1 MKPAGI
7 RKNKFKL
14 FIYQKQLI
22 MTKRI
27 FSYCSLAVIGA
38 VLILFS
44 SCEKNEVTDP
54 PIDTED
60 VGQYLQGLPSWS
72 QFSPPGETQPP
83 TAIGDP
89 VPLDDV
95 VLDVE
100 VINEDGSIT
109 VLENVTYS
117 CQSQPFTLADNP
129 QQIAM
134 YSPDREILYAGALIQ
149 GKSHRDGLGSLLG
162 LPIAERAP
170 IRVSIPG
177 LANDDNFRTVENPN
191 QATVDQAIG
200 SMIGNATASGLS
212 TPSSITFKMET
223 YFSETQSALQM
234 GLSGRYLGF
243 EASAS
248 GSIDEQR
255 SETTVTAQF
264 YQKMYEVVIEA
275 PQSPGDFF
283 SDDFTQEKLDQQ
295 ISQGRIGPDNLP
307 VYVSNIV
314 YGRMMMFSITS
325 TADESD
331 IRATLQAGYN
341 GIGGSVDANLSAQQK
356 TILQE
361 SKIKITSIGG
371 DAEATL
377 AMIRSGDWSQ
387 YFTNTAPLSSAA
399 PMSYTFRNLGDGSIA
414 SVTEATEYNI
424 RTCDAIQATP
434 GTFNFLNA
442 QNLGL
447 PIPAPVQVMMGDV
460 NGDGNQDIIYNHVSA
475 GSNETVVAFSNG
487 DGTFTMG
494 SPTSHSVTPADGWS
508 QYVVKVGDFNNDGS
522 DDLAWSR
529 VITTNTTY
537 IGVSNGDGTFEE
549 MPMFTKDGSSW
560 GNQYQFEVGDI
571 DGKNGDDLVWNV
583 LLGPHNRTYVSLSN
597 GDGTYGIDNF
607 EPTTG
612 MYQDHPT
619 PGWNNTNYVFSVAD
633 ISGNGRDDL
642 IWHTREI
649 TGSLGHGVWIAES
662 KRDQPGNIF
671 DFPAGSRRNTSGWQS
686 YRVQIGDVDG
696 NAGVD
701 LVWFNP
707 NHTSGIRIYRDLS
720 TGSVPPLNITAPFQ
734 DYNIE
739 TNYSSYDMRMVL
751 LDVNGDGRKDL
762 LINRMDAVNQSIIGL
777 GRDSAP
783 FDFSRISQEH
793 PAGDQWSQFQILIGE
808 INGDSREDVIYV
820 NADASNTVYVGLS
833 RGSEQ

>member
-1 MKPAGI
+1 
-7 RKNKFKL
+7 
-14 FIYQKQLI
+14 
-22 MTKRI
+22 MTKRM

-38 VLILFS
+38 ILTLFS
-44 SCEKNEVTDP
+44 SCEKKEVDP
-54 PIDTED
+54 PIGTED
-60 VGQYLQGLPSWS
+60 VSNYLQELPSWS

-83 TAIGDP
+83 TPTGDP
-89 VPLDDV
+89 VPLEDA

-109 VLENVTYS
+109 LLEDVTYS

-149 GKSHRDGLGSLLG
+149 GKSHREGLGSLLG

-170 IRVSIPG
+170 VRVSIPG
-177 LANDDNFRTVENPN
+177 LANDDNFRTVESPN

-234 GLSGRYLGF
+234 GMSGRYLGF

-248 GSIDEQR
+248 GSIDQQR
-255 SETTVTAQF
+255 SETTITAQF
-264 YQKMYEVVIEA
+264 YQKMYEVVVEA

-283 SDDFTQEKLDQQ
+283 TDDFTQAKLEQQ

-325 TADESD
+325 TASESE
-331 IRATLQAGYN
+331 IRATMQAGYN

-356 TILQE
+356 AILQE

-447 PIPAPVQVMMGDV
+447 PIPAPVKMMMGDV

-475 GSNETVVAFSNG
+475 SSNETVVAFSNG

-494 SPTSHSVTPADGWS
+494 TPTSHSVTPADGWS

-537 IGVSNGDGTFEE
+537 IGLSNGDGTFEE
-549 MPMFTKDGSSW
+549 MPMFTKEGSSW
-560 GNQYQFEVGDI
+560 GTGYRFEVGNV
-571 DGKNGDDLVWNV
+571 DGKNGDDLIWNV
-583 LLGPHNRTYVSLSN
+583 LLGAQNRTYVTFSN
-597 GDGTYGIDNF
+597 GDGTFGTDNF
-607 EPTTG
+607 EPTEG
-612 MYQDHPT
+612 MFQDHPT
-619 PGWNNTNYVFSVAD
+619 TGWNNTNYVFSVAD
-633 ISGNGRDDL
+633 INGNGRDDL
-642 IWHTREI
+642 IWHTKGI
-649 TGSLGHGVWIAES
+649 HGNLGHRVWIAYS
-662 KRDQPGNIF
+662 IRDQPGNIF
-671 DFPAGSRRNTSGWQS
+671 DFLGVFNRDSWGWQD
-686 YRVQIGDVDG
+686 YRVVIGDVDG
-696 NAGVD
+696 NAGAD
-701 LVWFNP
+701 LVWINT
-707 NHTSGIRIYRDLS
+707 NVTQGIAIHRDMS
-720 TGSVPPLNITAPFQ
+720 TGSNPALVAVPHQIYTGDDGEL
-734 DYNIE
+734 DYQ
-739 TNYSSYDMRMVL
+739 SYDMRLIL

-762 LINRMDAVNQSIIGL
+762 LMNRMDVVNQSIIGL
-777 GRDSAP
+777 GRNTGNM
-783 FDFSRISQEH
+783 DFSRISQMH
-793 PAGDQWSQFQILIGE
+793 PGGDQWGQFEILVGD
-808 INGDSREDVIYV
+808 INGDSREDVIYI

-833 RGSEQ
+833 RGSVQ

>member
-1 MKPAGI
+1 
-7 RKNKFKL
+7 
-14 FIYQKQLI
+14 
-22 MTKRI
+22 MTKSM
-27 FSYCSLAVIGA
+27 FSFCSLAAIGA
-38 VLILFS
+38 ILTIVS
-44 SCEKNEVTDP
+44 SCEKKEELDP
-54 PIDTED
+54 PIGTED
-60 VGQYLQGLPSWS
+60 VTNYLQELPSWS
-72 QFSPPGETQPP
+72 QFSPPGETQAP
-83 TAIGDP
+83 TPTGDP
-89 VPLDDV
+89 VPLEDA

-109 VLENVTYS
+109 LLEDVTYS

-170 IRVSIPG
+170 VRVSIPG
-177 LANDDNFRTVENPN
+177 LANDDNFRTVESPN

-255 SETTVTAQF
+255 SERTVTAQF
-264 YQKMYEVVIEA
+264 YQKMYEVVVEA

-283 SDDFTQEKLDQQ
+283 TEDFTQEKLDQQ

-341 GIGGSVDANLSAQQK
+341 GIGGSVDASLSAQQK
-356 TILQE
+356 KILQE

-371 DAEATL
+371 DADATL

-434 GTFNFLNA
+434 GTFNFLSA

-447 PIPAPVQVMMGDV
+447 PIPAPAKVMMGDL
-460 NGDGNQDIIYNHVSA
+460 NGDGNKDIVYNHLSA
-475 GSNETVVAFSNG
+475 SSNEMVVAFSNG

-494 SPTSHSVTPADGWS
+494 SPTSHSVTPDDGWS
-508 QYVVKVGDFNNDGS
+508 QYVAKVGDFNNDGR

-529 VITTNTTY
+529 VITTNTSY
-537 IGVSNGDGTFEE
+537 VSLSNGDGTFEE
-549 MPMFTKDGSSW
+549 MPMFTKEGSSW
-560 GNQYQFEVGDI
+560 GTFYRFEVGDI
-571 DGKNGDDLVWNV
+571 DGKDGDDLVWNV
-583 LLGPHNRTYVSLSN
+583 LIGAQNRTYVTFSN
-597 GDGTYGIDNF
+597 GDGTFGIDNF
-607 EPTTG
+607 EPTAGT
-612 MYQDHPT
+612 YQDHPVAT
-619 PGWNNTNYVFSVAD
+619 WNNVHTLFSLAD
-633 ISGNGRDDL
+633 VNGDNRADL
-642 IWHTREI
+642 IWHTI
-649 TGSLGHGVWIAES
+649 GVVGVSGHRVWIAES
-662 KRDQPGNIF
+662 KRDQPGNVF
-671 DFPAGSRRNTSGWQS
+671 DFKDVFNRNSQGWQN
-686 YRVQIGDVDG
+686 YKVVIGNIDG
-696 NAGVD
+696 NVGAD
-701 LVWFNP
+701 LVWINS
-707 NHTSGIRIYRDLS
+707 NRTSDIAIHRDLS
-720 TGSVPPLNITAPFQ
+720 KAGNPALEAGPLQYYSDN
-734 DYNIE
+734 DE
-739 TNYSSYDMRMVL
+739 STNYGNYDMRQALM
-751 LDVNGDGRKDL
+751 DVNGDGRKDL
-762 LINRMDAVNQSIIGL
+762 LINRMDVVNQSAIGL
-777 GRDSAP
+777 GRNDGT
-783 FDFSRISQEH
+783 FDFSRIDQVH
-793 PAGDQWSQFQILIGE
+793 PIGDQWGQFEILVGD

-820 NADASNTVYVGLS
+820 NADASNTVYVGLA
-833 RGSEQ
+833 RGSAE

>member
-1 MKPAGI
+1 MKA
-7 RKNKFKL
+7 K
-14 FIYQKQLI
+14 
-22 MTKRI
+22 
-27 FSYCSLAVIGA
+27 
-38 VLILFS
+38 LILS
-44 SCEKNEVTDP
+44 YHGIVIPGLLLLVLAGCKDDEVVDP
-54 PIDTED
+54 LISTEN
-60 VGQYLQGLPSWS
+60 VTNYLQELPSWS
-72 QFSPPGETQPP
+72 QFSPPEQTQAP
-83 TAIGDP
+83 TPKGDP

-100 VINEDGSIT
+100 EINEDGST
-109 VLENVTYS
+109 TLLEDVSYS
-117 CQSQPFTLADNP
+117 CQSQPFTLTDNP

-177 LANDDNFRTVENPN
+177 LANDDNFRTVENPS

-212 TPSSITFKMET
+212 TPSSISFKMET
-223 YFSETQSALQM
+223 YYSETQSALQM

-248 GSIDEQR
+248 GSIDQQR
-255 SETTVTAQF
+255 SETTITAQF
-264 YQKMYEVVIEA
+264 YQKMYEVVVEA

-283 SDDFTQEKLDQQ
+283 SDEFTEAKLQQQ

-325 TADESD
+325 TASESD
-331 IRATLQAGYN
+331 IRATMQAGYN
-341 GIGGSVDANLSAQQK
+341 GIGGSVEANLSAKQK
-356 TILQE
+356 AILSE

-387 YFTNTAPLSSAA
+387 YFTNTAPLSSSA

-414 SVTEATEYNI
+414 SVTETTEYNI
-424 RTCDAIQATP
+424 RSCDAVQATP

-447 PIPAPVQVMMGDV
+447 TISRPAKVMMGDV
-460 NGDGNQDIIYNHVSA
+460 NGDGNQDIIYNHVSS
-475 GSNETVVAFSNG
+475 GLNETVVAFSNG
-487 DGTFTMG
+487 DGTFVMS
-494 SPTSHSVTPADGWS
+494 SPFLHNANPENGWS
-508 QYVVKVGDFNNDGS
+508 QYVVKVGDFNNDGR

-537 IGVSNGDGTFEE
+537 VALSNGDGTFEE

-583 LLGPHNRTYVSLSN
+583 LLGPHNRTYVSLSK

-619 PGWNNTNYVFSVAD
+619 SGWNNTNYVFSVAD

-642 IWHTREI
+642 IWHTKGI
-649 TGSLGHGVWIAES
+649 SGSLGHGVWIAES

-671 DFPAGSRRNTSGWQS
+671 DFRAGSRRSASGWQS
-686 YRVQIGDVDG
+686 YIVQVGNVDG

-701 LVWFNP
+701 LIWLNS
-707 NHTSGIRIYRDLS
+707 NHANGGIRIYRDLS
-720 TGSVPPLNITAPFQ
+720 TGSVPPLDITAPVQ
-734 DYNIE
+734 DYNVE

-751 LDVNGDGRKDL
+751 LDVNGDGRKDVL
-762 LINRMDAVNQSIIGL
+762 VNRMDVVNQSIIGL

-783 FDFSRISQEH
+783 FDFSRISQDH
-793 PAGDQWSQFQILIGE
+793 PAGDQWSLFEILTGDV
-808 INGDSREDVIYV
+808 NNDSREDIIYV
-820 NADASNTVYVGLS
+820 NADATNTVYVGLA
-833 RGSEQ
+833 RGSAQ